1 MSLLVSEMGLSRI
14 VLLPYNSAA
23 GAKYEWLGCD
33 FALPDT
39 ARQSDVILDELAE
52 ICRLD
57 GLQVQIGG

>member
-1 MSLLVSEMGLSRI
+1 MSRLVAEMGLSQI

-33 FALPDT
+33 FALPN
-39 ARQSDVILDELAE
+39 AEKQSDATLAELAE

-57 GLQVQIGG
+57 GLNVQIGG